1 MTPLPQDIEEARRVG
16 RNLEAGDDPTN
27 GVSDQTTRTAITALS
42 ERRTALQPDAT
53 TSDRMWAAIDSEI
66 RTSRPSARI
75 IRLSPWHHWAA
86 VAASL
91 VFLLAIYALLIR
103 ESDPPSYALAPGADI
118 EDIRL
123 ADGSVAKLRANSTLN
138 TLRSSPT
145 LYEVALRGEAT
156 FDVPPSERTFR
167 IRTDHGEVMVIGTT
181 FNVRTW
187 LDRTEVA
194 VQSGIVEIRA
204 SADAPEVRVAAGQ
217 IGIIVSDG
225 ATVREI
231 EDLDRHLS
239 WHDGII
245 RAAST
250 PFNELA
256 TELGY
261 HFGVEVIV
269 EPELRLQTITGVIG
283 LTTLEESLG
292 DLAAATGTRVERRS
306 TDEYV
311 LTER

>member
-1 MTPLPQDIEEARRVG
+1 MTPLPQDIEQARRIG
-16 RNLEAGDDPTN
+16 RHLEEGDDPTD
-27 GVSDQTTRTAITALS
+27 GVSDQQTRTAIAALS
-42 ERRTALQPDAT
+42 ERQMTVQPDAAS
-53 TSDRMWAAIDSEI
+53 SDRMWAAIDSEI

-75 IRLSPWHHWAA
+75 IRLSPWHQWAA

-91 VFLLAIYALLIR
+91 VLLLAVYALLIS
-103 ESDPPSYALAPGADI
+103 ESEPPSYALAPGADV

-123 ADGSVAKLRANSTLN
+123 ADGSVARLRANSNLN
-138 TLRSSPT
+138 TLRSSPAIH
-145 LYEVALRGEAT
+145 EVSLRGEAT

-167 IRTDHGEVMVIGTT
+167 IRTDHGEVVVIGTT

-187 LDRTEVA
+187 LDRTEVS
-194 VQSGIVEIRA
+194 VQSGIVGIRA
-204 SADAPEVRVAAGQ
+204 SGDTPEVRVAAGQ
-217 IGIIVSDG
+217 IGIIVPDG

-231 EDLDRHLS
+231 EDSDRHLS

-245 RAAST
+245 RAVST
-250 PFNELA
+250 PFDELA

-261 HFGVEVIV
+261 HFGVDVIV
-269 EPELRLQTITGVIG
+269 EPELRQQTITGVIG
-283 LTTLEESLG
+283 LMTLEESLG